1 MIGFFGAIQIFFAVA
16 MSIASYVLS
25 AVALYS
31 IGKNNGVRYPW
42 LAFVPFAQY
51 YVIGSICEEYRIFG
65 VNIKPLWLILPLLL
79 LLQSAAAL
87 IPSYILF
94 LPGLVIG
101 IFMALIMHKFFYMFE
116 PSRAFVLALLC
127 LFGRLTTG
135 LALFII
141 RDMRLQMSQGAYPYP
156 FGERR

>member
-1 MIGFFGAIQIFFAVA
+1 MIGFFGAIQIFFSVA
-16 MSIASYVLS
+16 MSISSYVLS

-31 IGKNNGVRYPW
+31 IGQNNGVRYPW

-79 LLQSAAAL
+79 LLQSAAL

-135 LALFII
+135 LALFVI